1 MNKLYI
7 SPTSTAIPVSV
18 STMLCCSPTS
28 MSGSNGIGSGGKT
41 QSDKTYE
48 PRAARESQ
56 IWGKED
62 MW

>member
-18 STMLCCSPTS
+18 STMLCGSTS
-28 MSGSNGIGSGGKT
+28 MKSNDIQYGGQTK
-41 QSDKTYE
+41 SDKTYE

-56 IWGKED
+56 IGGKAD

>member
-1 MNKLYI
+1 MNKIYI

-18 STMLCCSPTS
+18 STMLCGSPQS
-28 MSGSNGIGSGGKT
+28 MSGNNGISSGGQTKSGESYT
-41 QSDKTYE
+41 
-48 PRAARESQ
+48 PRSARESQ

>member
-18 STMLCCSPTS
+18 STMLCGSPTS
-28 MSGSNGIGSGGKT
+28 MSGSNGISSGGQTKSG
-41 QSDKTYE
+41 QTYE
-48 PRAARESQ
+48 PRSARESQ

>member
-18 STMLCCSPTS
+18 STMLCCSPQS
-28 MSGSNGIGSGGKT
+28 MSGSNGISSGGKT
-41 QSDKTYE
+41 QSGQEYT
-48 PRAARESQ
+48 PRSARESQ

>member
-1 MNKLYI
+1 MNKPYI

-18 STMLCCSPTS
+18 NTMLCVSPQS
-28 MSGSNGIGSGGKT
+28 MSGNNGIGSGGKT
-41 QSDKTYE
+41 QSGQEYT
-48 PRAARESQ
+48 PRSARESQ

>member
-18 STMLCCSPTS
+18 STMLCCSTS
-28 MSGSNGIGSGGKT
+28 MKSNDIQYGGQTK
-41 QSDKTYE
+41 SDKTYE
-48 PRAARESQ
+48 PRSARESQ

>member
-1 MNKLYI
+1 MNKIYI

-18 STMLCCSPTS
+18 STMLCGSPQS
-28 MSGSNGIGSGGKT
+28 RSGSNGISSGGQT
-41 QSDKTYE
+41 QSGQTYE

-56 IWGKED
+56 IWGKEV

>member
-1 MNKLYI
+1 MNKPYI

-18 STMLCCSPTS
+18 STMLCGSPQS
-28 MSGSNGIGSGGKT
+28 MSGNNGISSGGKT
-41 QSDKTYE
+41 QSGESYT
-48 PRAARESQ
+48 PRSARESQ

>member
-1 MNKLYI
+1 MNKIYI

-18 STMLCCSPTS
+18 NTMLCGSTS
-28 MSGSNGIGSGGKT
+28 MKSNDIQYGGQTK
-41 QSDKTYE
+41 SDKTYE
-48 PRAARESQ
+48 PRSARESQ

>member
-18 STMLCCSPTS
+18 STMLCGSTS
-28 MSGSNGIGSGGKT
+28 MSGSNGISSGGQTKSG
-41 QSDKTYE
+41 QTYE
-48 PRAARESQ
+48 PRSARESQ

>member
-1 MNKLYI
+1 MNKPYI
-7 SPTSTAIPVSV
+7 SPTSTAIPVS
-18 STMLCCSPTS
+18 TGNMLCGSPQS
-28 MSGSNGIGSGGKT
+28 MSGNNGISSGGKT

>member
-1 MNKLYI
+1 MNKIYI

-28 MSGSNGIGSGGKT
+28 MSGSNGISSGGKT
-41 QSDKTYE
+41 QSGQEYT
-48 PRAARESQ
+48 PRSARESQ

>member
-1 MNKLYI
+1 MNKPYI

-18 STMLCCSPTS
+18 NPMLCGSPQS
-28 MSGSNGIGSGGKT
+28 MSGNNGIGSGGKP

>member
-18 STMLCCSPTS
+18 STMLCGSPQS
-28 MSGSNGIGSGGKT
+28 MSGNNGISSGGQTKSGESYT
-41 QSDKTYE
+41 
-48 PRAARESQ
+48 PRSARESQ

>member
-1 MNKLYI
+1 MNKFYI

-18 STMLCCSPTS
+18 STMLCGSPKS
-28 MSGSNGIGSGGKT
+28 MSGNNGIGSGGQTKSGDSYT
-41 QSDKTYE
+41 

>member
-18 STMLCCSPTS
+18 STMLCGSTS
-28 MSGSNGIGSGGKT
+28 MKSNDIQYGGKT

>member
-18 STMLCCSPTS
+18 STMLCASPTS
-28 MSGSNGIGSGGKT
+28 IKSNDIQYGGQTKSGESYT
-41 QSDKTYE
+41 
-48 PRAARESQ
+48 PRSSRESQ

>member
-1 MNKLYI
+1 MNKVYI

-18 STMLCCSPTS
+18 STMLCASPTS
-28 MSGSNGIGSGGKT
+28 MSGSNGISSGGQTKSGGEYT
-41 QSDKTYE
+41 
-48 PRAARESQ
+48 PRSARESQ

>member
-18 STMLCCSPTS
+18 STMLCVSPTS
-28 MSGSNGIGSGGKT
+28 MSGNNGISSGGKT
-41 QSDKTYE
+41 QSGQEYT
-48 PRAARESQ
+48 PRSARESQ

>member
-18 STMLCCSPTS
+18 STMLCGSPAS
-28 MSGSNGIGSGGKT
+28 MKSNDIQYGGKT
-41 QSDKTYE
+41 QSGQEYT
-48 PRAARESQ
+48 PRSARESQ

>member
-18 STMLCCSPTS
+18 STMLCGSTS
-28 MSGSNGIGSGGKT
+28 MKSNDIQYGGKT
-41 QSDKTYE
+41 QSGQEYT
-48 PRAARESQ
+48 PRSARESQ

>member
-18 STMLCCSPTS
+18 STMLCASPTQIS
-28 MSGSNGIGSGGKT
+28 SKDIQYGGQTK
-41 QSDKTYE
+41 SDQTYT
-48 PRAARESQ
+48 PRSARESQ

>member
-1 MNKLYI
+1 MNKIYI
-7 SPTSTAIPVSV
+7 SPTSTSIPVSV
-18 STMLCCSPTS
+18 STMLCGSTS
-28 MSGSNGIGSGGKT
+28 MKSSNNDIQYGGQTK
-41 QSDKTYE
+41 SDQTYT

>member
-1 MNKLYI
+1 MNKFYI

-18 STMLCCSPTS
+18 STMLCGSPKS
-28 MSGSNGIGSGGKT
+28 MSGNNGIGSGGQTKSGDSYT
-41 QSDKTYE
+41 
-48 PRAARESQ
+48 PRSARESQ